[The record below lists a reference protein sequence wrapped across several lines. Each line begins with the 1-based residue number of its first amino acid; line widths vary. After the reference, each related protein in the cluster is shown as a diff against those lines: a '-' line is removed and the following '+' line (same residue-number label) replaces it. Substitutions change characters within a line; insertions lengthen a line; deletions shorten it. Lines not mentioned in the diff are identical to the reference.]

1 VVFSFAKG
9 QSRAVQAPGKAGA
22 SYGSDARQQGSVK
35 VRRSKYPE
43 TSGVEMTKRYLV
55 VYAKCKGSNF
65 SGHAPD
71 VPGCVSAGDT
81 IEEMN
86 TMMREALEFHFEGI
100 LEDGD
105 TIPEPKT
112 MNVDIKS
119 EDFEDVDY
127 FIVRQLE
134 VKVPVLKQVSQTV
147 RAA

>member
-1 VVFSFAKG
+1 
-9 QSRAVQAPGKAGA
+9 
-22 SYGSDARQQGSVK
+22 
-35 VRRSKYPE
+35 
-43 TSGVEMTKRYLV
+43 MTKRYLV

-81 IEEMN
+81 LEEMN
-86 TMMREALEFHFEGI
+86 TMMREALEFHLEGI
-100 LEDGD
+100 LDDGD
-105 TIPEPKT
+105 TIPEPTT
-112 MNVDIKS
+112 MTVDLKA

-134 VKVPVLKQVSQTV
+134 VKVPVHKQSGESS